1 MFHKSLDV
9 YPRDENIDTS
19 SETIM
24 NDYVE
29 LFHNNTYSRFQR
41 YYVDEIIL
49 GCYCGKEDIWK
60 EDQKEM
66 IVKPNKRRFIFLI
79 ILLYLL
85 VGFLISLLQNIIGFY
100 FGKPTAFAWTGS
112 IKGNL
117 ITLFWWFIVPTIF
130 WPIDV
135 FWGIYHNII

>member
-1 MFHKSLDV
+1 MLDA
-9 YPRDENIDTS
+9 N
-19 SETIM
+19 
-24 NDYVE
+24 
-29 LFHNNTYSRFQR
+29 
-41 YYVDEIIL
+41 
-49 GCYCGKEDIWK
+49 
-60 EDQKEM
+60 KEM
-66 IVKPNKRRFIFLI
+66 IIKPNKRRFIFRVV
-79 ILLYLL
+79 LLYLL